1 MRNVGMRIISTYE
14 YNELKKKASRAEDAE
29 ASLDRALEEGKERL
43 ADLNDRIKGKEA
55 TIANMQDKFELN
67 EKKVVAALEDKLAKE
82 ISKLESAH
90 NKDITELERK
100 LVQEKQGELE
110 KMMKDNYVKLSDS
123 MTKLH
128 EEGNAQTK
136 FMQETTQTLL
146 KSASGFAR
154 SANTSTQITHD
165 K

>member
-1 MRNVGMRIISTYE
+1 MRIISTYE
-14 YNELKKKASRAEDAE
+14 YNELKKKASRVDDAE
-29 ASLDRALEEGKERL
+29 KELDMQIGYGKDQAKTLR
-43 ADLNDRIKGKEA
+43 DQIKDKEA